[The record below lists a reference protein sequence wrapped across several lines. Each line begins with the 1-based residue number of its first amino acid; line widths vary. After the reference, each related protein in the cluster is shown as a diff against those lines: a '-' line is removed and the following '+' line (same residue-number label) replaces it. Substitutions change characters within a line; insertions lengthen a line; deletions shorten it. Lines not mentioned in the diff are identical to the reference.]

1 MYLFSLVSFLKL
13 ISIGRVIRLFSLVRS
28 IRLLLQ
34 SEGLQK
40 SMRLI
45 VRGNKRGYQKD
56 GFDLDLCYITRTYY
70 YSGKISEKYT

>member
-13 ISIGRVIRLFSLVRS
+13 ISIGRIIRLFSLVRS

-56 GFDLDLCYITRTYY
+56 GFDLDLCYITRTHYIIR
-70 YSGKISEKYT
+70 KNK

>member
-1 MYLFSLVSFLKL
+1 MRICFLLFSFLKL
-13 ISIGRVIRLFSLVRS
+13 ISIGRIIRLFSLVRS

-56 GFDLDLCYITRTYY
+56 GFDLDLCYITRTDYIIR
-70 YSGKISEKYT
+70 KNKK

>member
-1 MYLFSLVSFLKL
+1 MRICFLLFSFLKL
-13 ISIGRVIRLFSLVRS
+13 ISIGRIIRLFSLVRS

-70 YSGKISEKYT
+70 IIRKNKK